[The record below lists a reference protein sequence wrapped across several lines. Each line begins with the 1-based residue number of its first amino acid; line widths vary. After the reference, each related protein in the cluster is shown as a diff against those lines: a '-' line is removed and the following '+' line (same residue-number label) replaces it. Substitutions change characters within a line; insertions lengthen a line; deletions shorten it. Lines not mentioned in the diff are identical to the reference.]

1 MGNELVVEKS
11 WWKKNWKWFLP
22 TLTLIFFLLFWLIL
36 SLSIDGNVT
45 DIAKAYSENSLY
57 EKAIEKAKTNQRVL
71 IIDENGKVET
81 IQKTPF
87 PRPLRYA
94 RTLAQNCIL
103 CTQRAST
110 IKNLESKKFNWR
122 LFHLT
127 TSGSSAT
134 SIYLNNRKNRSV
146 CNPATG
152 N

>member
-1 MGNELVVEKS
+1 MRKLIILISITVFSCSQKRNE
-11 WWKKNWKWFLP
+11 
-22 TLTLIFFLLFWLIL
+22 
-36 SLSIDGNVT
+36 IDRIEIMSYYYNLHDSQTEFKTEPVT
-45 DIAKAYSENSLY
+45 CS
-57 EKAIEKAKTNQRVL
+57 
-71 IIDENGKVET
+71 IIDENGNVET

-134 SIYLNNRKNRSV
+134 SIYLNIKKNRSV

-152 N
+152 NELFF

>member
-57 EKAIEKAKTNQRVL
+57 EK
-71 IIDENGKVET
+71 T